1 VGLTLVLGP
10 RRGGKSA
17 VAERLLGHAAD
28 VRYVAPLTV
37 LDGEMEER
45 VRAHRARRPA
55 SWRTVETEDVAGAVE
70 SAPADAAVLV
80 DSLGA
85 WLGQALWR
93 GGGLEEQPLDGA
105 LPERL
110 LGEVRRLAATAA
122 ARSGTTV
129 IVAEEAGWGPVPPSA
144 ATRRWLDLMGDAA
157 QELARVADRVLLVVA
172 GRVLEL

>member
-1 VGLTLVLGP
+1 MGLTLVLGP

-17 VAERLLGHAAD
+17 VAERLLAQAAD

-37 LDGEMEER
+37 LDEEMAER
-45 VRAHRARRPA
+45 VRAHRARRPP

-70 SAPADAAVLV
+70 SAPAEAALLV

-85 WLGQALWR
+85 WLGQALWK
-93 GGGLEEQPLDGA
+93 GGGLEEQPADGVLA
-105 LPERL
+105 ERL
-110 LGEVRRLAATAA
+110 LADVRRLAAVAA
-122 ARSGTTV
+122 ARRGETV

-157 QELARVADRVLLVVA
+157 QELSRVADRVLLVVA
-172 GRVLEL
+172 GRVVEL